1 MFLRKLSTLFAFLFL
16 LFLSSCQ
23 EEDSNKDYLFSVVSS
38 EESNIDFSN
47 DLPIQI
53 DLNIFNYMYYY
64 NGGGVAVGD
73 LNNDDLIDII
83 FSSNL
88 EKEAIYINKGNL
100 QFEDISNIAQVDGGE
115 KSWTTGVALA
125 DLNQDGFL
133 DIYLSQVG
141 DYRELDSNNKL
152 FICQGL
158 DENNNPLYK
167 EESAQYGLNFKGFST
182 QAGFFDYDLDGDL
195 DLFLMNHSLH
205 HNGTFGQRK
214 DFLNTY
220 NEKSGDRLYRNDNG
234 SFVDVTKES
243 GIHSSVIGYGLGLA
257 FGDLNNDGY
266 PDIYVGN
273 DFHENDYLYINQGDG
288 TFIDKAENQLKH
300 TSRFSMGIDI
310 ADVNEDGHQDIISLD
325 MLPEDPFILKSSE
338 GEDALD
344 IFNFKL
350 GYGYNHQY
358 AKNALQLNQGNGTFK
373 EIASYAGVHA
383 TDWSW
388 SPLLFDFDM
397 DGQKDLF
404 ISNGIPKRMNDI
416 DYINFISGHD
426 IQYKIQFN
434 HLEKN
439 DLSALEKIPEIKL
452 PNKFYLGGEK
462 NIFSD
467 QKDNIQNQNT
477 SYSNSAAYADFDN
490 DGDYDLICNNIN
502 QKAFLYEN
510 NSKTNESVQVK
521 LKGNKA
527 NSDGIGSK
535 IISYYQGQAHIQE
548 YYSTRGF
555 QSSMLSQIIIPKKN
569 LDSVK
574 VVWNTGETETKKYV
588 EDNSI
593 AFEYSAN
600 LPKHT
605 FTNEV
610 EEIELVDIT
619 EAAGVVHKHKENPF
633 VEFNREPLIPFSNST
648 EGPALAVG
656 DINNDGLDDFF
667 IGSAKRKRNKLYL
680 QQSNGTFKERAL
692 EGTVKDSIYEEVD
705 AVFADLDGDN
715 FKELIIATGGNEY
728 RLNSEFTTQSLY
740 KNNQGNLIR
749 DEEAFDKFHTTAS
762 CVVAEDMDND
772 GDIDLFFG
780 GRATP
785 WDYGII
791 PESFLLE
798 NDGKGNFTNVSEKWL
813 SGLSHI
819 GFVRDAEWADM
830 NGDNI
835 KDLVIALE
843 WGGIKILFNDHQN
856 FKEADLTKL
865 QGWWNNLVVEDVD
878 NDGDLDVFAGNLG
891 ENSRLKISENQT
903 VKMYFND
910 FDDNGKKEQIVSY
923 YVGGR
928 ELPFN
933 NFAELQK
940 QMPALKKTFLYAK
953 DFARADIADIFGKEK
968 MAEAEVFEANYFK
981 SSLFL
986 NDGNGN
992 FSIADLPIEMQYTSY
1007 HAGWFGDVN
1016 GDGKTDLVPGG
1027 NFYNCNVQMG
1037 RYDAENGSV
1046 LLNQGNNNFRY
1057 LNLKNSPISGQVK
1070 YIKPITIKDQKAIIV
1085 AQNNGP
1091 LKILK
1096 IK

>member
-1 MFLRKLSTLFAFLFL
+1 MFLRKPTTLFTL
-16 LFLSSCQ
+16 LVLLLVSSCQ
-23 EEDSNKDYLFSVVSS
+23 DDLHKEYLFSVVSP
-38 EESNIDFSN
+38 EQSNINFSN

-53 DLNIFNYMYYY
+53 ELNIFNYMYYY

-73 LNNDDLIDII
+73 LNNDDLIDIV

-88 EKEAIYINKGNL
+88 EKEAVYINKGNL
-100 QFEDISNIAQVDGGE
+100 KFEDISETAKVDGGE

-125 DLNQDGFL
+125 DINQDGFL
-133 DIYLSQVG
+133 DIYISQVG
-141 DYRELDSNNKL
+141 DYQELDSNNKL

-158 DENNNPLYK
+158 DENNNPTYK
-167 EESAQYGLNFKGFST
+167 EEAEKYGLNFKGFST

-214 DFLNTY
+214 EFLNTY
-220 NEKSGDRLYRNDNG
+220 NEKSGDRLYRNDNNK
-234 SFVDVTKES
+234 FVDVTKES

-288 TFIDKAENQLKH
+288 TFIDKAESQLKH

-310 ADVNEDGHQDIISLD
+310 ADVNTDGYQDIISLD
-325 MLPEDPFILKSSE
+325 MLPEDPVILKSSE

-373 EIASYAGVHA
+373 EIATYAGVHA

-416 DYINFISGHD
+416 DYINFISGHE
-426 IQYKIQFN
+426 IQFKIQTN
-434 HLEKN
+434 HLEKT
-439 DLSALEKIPEIKL
+439 DLSALERIPEIKL
-452 PNKFYLGGEK
+452 PNKFYLGNK
-462 NIFSD
+462 ANKFSD
-467 QKDNIQNQNT
+467 QKDNIQNQKT

-502 QKAFLYEN
+502 QKAYLYEN
-510 NSKTNESVQVK
+510 NLKKNESVRIK

-527 NSDGIGSK
+527 NPDGIGSK
-535 IISYYQGQAHIQE
+535 IISYYNGQAHVQE

-555 QSSMLSQIIIPKKN
+555 QSAMLSQIIIPKAN

-574 VVWNTGETETKKYV
+574 LIWNTGEVETKKYT
-588 EDNSI
+588 EGNSLV
-593 AFEYSAN
+593 FEYATN
-600 LPKHT
+600 LPKHIY
-605 FTNEV
+605 TNPV
-610 EEIELVDIT
+610 EEIELADIT
-619 EAAGVVHKHKENPF
+619 EAVGTSHKHKENPF

-648 EGPALAVG
+648 DGPALAVA
-656 DINNDGLDDFF
+656 DINNDGLQDFF
-667 IGSAKRKRNKLYL
+667 MGSSKRKRNKLYL
-680 QQSNGTFKERAL
+680 QQLDGTFAESTL
-692 EGTVKDSIYEEVD
+692 QGTAKDTIYEEVD

-728 RLNSEFTTQSLY
+728 RLNSEFTKPILY
-740 KNNQGNLIR
+740 KNNQGNLTR
-749 DEEAFDKFHTTAS
+749 QVEAFDGIHTTAS
-762 CVVAEDMDND
+762 CVLAEDMDND

-785 WDYGII
+785 WDYGVI

-813 SGLSHI
+813 SGLNRI

-830 NGDNI
+830 NGDEI
-835 KDLVIALE
+835 KDLVIATE
-843 WGGIKILFNDHQN
+843 WGGIKILYNDYKK
-856 FKEADLTKL
+856 FAEADLTKL
-865 QGWWNNLVVEDVD
+865 KGWWNNLTVGDID

-891 ENSRLKISENQT
+891 ENSRLKIGENQT

-923 YVGGR
+923 YVGGK
-928 ELPFN
+928 EIPFN

-940 QMPALKKTFLYAK
+940 QMPALKKNYLYAK
-953 DFARADIADIFGKEK
+953 DFARASMTEIFGKEK
-968 MAEAEVFEANYFK
+968 ITGSEVFEANHFK
-981 SSLFL
+981 NTLFL
-986 NDGNGN
+986 NDGKGN
-992 FSIADLPIEMQYTSY
+992 FSTADLPIEMQYTPY
-1007 HAGWFGDVN
+1007 YAGWFGDVN
-1016 GDGKTDLVPGG
+1016 GDGKTDLIPGG

-1046 LLNQGNNNFRY
+1046 LINKGDNDFQY
-1057 LNLKNSPISGQVK
+1057 LNLKNAPLKGQVK
-1070 YIKPITIKDQKAIIV
+1070 QIKPITIKDQKAIII

>member
-1 MFLRKLSTLFAFLFL
+1 MFLRKLPILFAFLFL
-16 LFLSSCQ
+16 LFLTSCQ
-23 EEDSNKDYLFSVVSS
+23 EESNKDYLFSVVSS
-38 EESNIDFSN
+38 DKSNIEFSN
-47 DLPIQI
+47 DLPIEI

-83 FSSNL
+83 LSSNL
-88 EKEAIYINKGNL
+88 EKEAVYINKGNL
-100 QFEDISNIAQVDGGE
+100 QFEDVSAVSKVDGGE

-125 DLNQDGFL
+125 DINQDGFL

-167 EESAQYGLNFKGFST
+167 EEAEKYGLDFKGFST

-214 DFLNTY
+214 EFLGTY
-220 NEKSGDRLYRNDNG
+220 DLKSGDRLYRNDNN

-243 GIHSSVIGYGLGLA
+243 GIHSNVIGYGLGLA

-288 TFIDKAENQLKH
+288 TFIDKAESQVKH
-300 TSRFSMGIDI
+300 TSRFSMGVDI
-310 ADVNEDGHQDIISLD
+310 ADVNADGYQDIVSLD

-338 GEDALD
+338 GEDALG

-426 IQYKIQFN
+426 IQYKIQTN

-452 PNKFYLGGEK
+452 PNKFYLGGNDSKFE
-462 NIFSD
+462 D
-467 QKDNIQNQNT
+467 LKDIIQNQDI

-490 DGDYDLICNNIN
+490 DGDFDLICNNIN

-510 NSKTNESVQVK
+510 NSKGKESVRIK
-521 LKGNKA
+521 LKGSKA
-527 NSDGIGSK
+527 NPDGIGSK
-535 IISYYQGQAHIQE
+535 IISYYKGQAKVQE

-555 QSSMLSQIIIPKKN
+555 QSSMLAQIIIPKAD
-569 LDSVK
+569 LDSVQLI
-574 VVWNTGETETKKYV
+574 WNTGETETKAYTEGSAV
-588 EDNSI
+588 S
-593 AFEYSAN
+593 FEYSN
-600 LPKHT
+600 SLPKHT
-605 FTNEV
+605 FTNEIQDIDL
-610 EEIELVDIT
+610 EDIT
-619 EAAGVVHKHKENPF
+619 EASGVSHSHKENPF
-633 VEFNREPLIPFSNST
+633 IEFNREPLIPFSNST
-648 EGPALAVG
+648 DGPALAVG

-667 IGSAKRKRNKLYL
+667 TGSAKRKRNKLYI
-680 QQSNGTFKERAL
+680 QQSNGTFIEKAL
-692 EGTVKDSIYEEVD
+692 QGAEKDSIYEEVD
-705 AVFADLDGDN
+705 AVFADLDGDG

-728 RLNSEFTTQSLY
+728 RLNSEFTKPILY
-740 KNNQGNLIR
+740 KNNQGNLVR
-749 DEEAFDKFHTTAS
+749 NVDAFEKFHTPAS
-762 CVVAEDMDND
+762 CVVAEDLDND

-791 PESFLLE
+791 PQSFLLE
-798 NDGKGNFTNVSEKWL
+798 NDGKGNFTDVSEKWL
-813 SGLSHI
+813 SGLSRI

-843 WGGIKILFNDHQN
+843 WEGIKVLYNDYSTFEEGN
-856 FKEADLTKL
+856 LTELK
-865 QGWWNNLVVEDVD
+865 GWWNNLVVEDVD
-878 NDGDLDVFAGNLG
+878 DDGDLDVFAGNLG
-891 ENSRLKISENQT
+891 ENSRLKLSDNQT

-910 FDDNGKKEQIVSY
+910 FDDNEKKEQILSY
-923 YVGGR
+923 YVDGK
-928 ELPFN
+928 EIPFN
-933 NFAELQK
+933 SFAELEK
-940 QMPALKKTFLYAK
+940 QMPALKKKYLYAK

-968 MAEAEVFEANYFK
+968 MAKATVFEANYFK

-986 NDGNGN
+986 NDGKGN
-992 FSIADLPIEMQYTSY
+992 FSLADLPIDMQYTSY
-1007 HAGWFGDVN
+1007 CAGWFGDVN

-1046 LLNQGNNNFRY
+1046 LLNNGENKFTY
-1057 LNLKNSPISGQVK
+1057 LNMKNSPLKGQVK

-1096 IK
+1096 IAQ